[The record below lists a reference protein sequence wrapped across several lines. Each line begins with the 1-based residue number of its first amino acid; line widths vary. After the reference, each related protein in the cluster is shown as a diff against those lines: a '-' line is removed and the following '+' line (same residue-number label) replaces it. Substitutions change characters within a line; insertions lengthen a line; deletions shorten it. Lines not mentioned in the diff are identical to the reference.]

1 VAGLNLQL
9 DPAAL
14 QLLIAETVE
23 RTIAALGIDRARAG
37 TDAPPTS
44 GLEPLLVDKY
54 EAARLVGISPRRLW
68 DMTMPRGDLPC
79 VRIRDAGEV
88 QYRLVDLRAWIQRK
102 IDDPP
107 AARPAPSRRSRPRR
121 TGRQCRNAEPT
132 ANGDAQNELSRS
144 PA

>member
-1 VAGLNLQL
+1 MSGLNLQL
-9 DPAAL
+9 DSASL
-14 QLLIAETVE
+14 ETLIAEVVE
-23 RTIAALGIDRARAG
+23 RTIRALRIDRVGA
-37 TDAPPTS
+37 DAPPTS
-44 GLEPLLVDKY
+44 GLEPLLVDKC

-88 QYRLVDLRAWIQRK
+88 QYRLTDLRAWIQRK
-102 IDDPP
+102 IDEPP

-121 TGRQCRNAEPT
+121 PGRKAEPI
-132 ANGDAQNELSRS
+132 ANGQDELSRS